1 MRWIVKLKLFFTDSR
16 SKTSSFK
23 NVVLILLAVL
33 MLQLNWRLQ
42 YLSLSDSFQTSGL
55 DDFLSCSKDGEII
68 TKTSVREI
76 GDPLTKKV
84 FLTIGIP
91 TVQRTFQ
98 NKTTSYLMETLN
110 SLLINGSSEEELK
123 NILIVVFLAD
133 TEESAR
139 INIMKELRSNF
150 GTYLNMNIIHV
161 ISAPPSFYPRLKG
174 LQSTLG
180 DGPDRMHWRSKQVMD
195 YVFMLY
201 YSQGLAQ
208 YYLQLEDDVTV
219 VPNALSQIREF
230 IDLKGDTKWGILAFS
245 RWGFIGKLIHDNDLR
260 LIGRYLEM
268 FYNEMPC
275 DWLLYIY
282 LQSRGAINILDDK
295 SNTWTKELFLHVGHQ
310 SSSLG
315 T

>member
-1 MRWIVKLKLFFTDSR
+1 MNAFPICHILCFSFSDHWNSHSSENFSKQDNKLSDGNLKLTPNQRQLRGRTQKYLNRRLSCRHRRVGSDKHHERTAVKLWYIFEHEYNSR
-16 SKTSSFK
+16 HFSSTF
-23 NVVLILLAVL
+23 VL
-33 MLQLNWRLQ
+33 
-42 YLSLSDSFQTSGL
+42 
-55 DDFLSCSKDGEII
+55 
-68 TKTSVREI
+68 
-76 GDPLTKKV
+76 P
-84 FLTIGIP
+84 
-91 TVQRTFQ
+91 
-98 NKTTSYLMETLN
+98 
-110 SLLINGSSEEELK
+110 SS
-123 NILIVVFLAD
+123 
-133 TEESAR
+133 
-139 INIMKELRSNF
+139 
-150 GTYLNMNIIHV
+150 
-161 ISAPPSFYPRLKG
+161 KG